1 MYPHIQRMYLLF
13 DWQKYKKYFIVS
25 DMNRDELLKEI
36 EAIAREVFQK
46 PELVANDA
54 MSAADVDTW
63 TSLSFMQF
71 LTAIE
76 DKYGFKFKMMELLQL
91 RNMGAV
97 VDATMKHIV

>member
-1 MYPHIQRMYLLF
+1 
-13 DWQKYKKYFIVS
+13 
-25 DMNRDELLKEI
+25 MNREQLVEEI
-36 EAIAREVFQK
+36 QVIARDIFGK
-46 PELVANDA
+46 PELIIADA

-91 RNMGAV
+91 RNMGAII
-97 VDATMKHIV
+97 DATLRHVDNV

>member
-1 MYPHIQRMYLLF
+1 
-13 DWQKYKKYFIVS
+13 
-25 DMNRDELLKEI
+25 MNREELVVEI
-36 EAIAREVFQK
+36 QVIAREIFAK
-46 PELVANDA
+46 PELSITNS

-97 VDATMKHIV
+97 VDVTLKHIA

>member
-1 MYPHIQRMYLLF
+1 MEREDLKNEIQ
-13 DWQKYKKYFIVS
+13 
-25 DMNRDELLKEI
+25 E
-36 EAIAREVFQK
+36 IAREIFAK
-46 PELVANDA
+46 PELEITNA
-54 MSAADVDTW
+54 MGAADVDTW

-97 VDATMKHIV
+97 IDATMKHVSAV

>member
-1 MYPHIQRMYLLF
+1 MDREDLA
-13 DWQKYKKYFIVS
+13 
-25 DMNRDELLKEI
+25 KEI
-36 EAIAREVFQK
+36 EVIAREIFAK
-46 PELVANDA
+46 PELAITDA

-91 RNMGAV
+91 RNMGAI
-97 VDATMKHIV
+97 VDATLKHVSAL

>member
-1 MYPHIQRMYLLF
+1 MTREVLFNEIQ
-13 DWQKYKKYFIVS
+13 V
-25 DMNRDELLKEI
+25 
-36 EAIAREVFQK
+36 IARDIFAK
-46 PELVANDA
+46 PELEINDA
-54 MSAADVDTW
+54 MGAADVDTW

-97 VDATMKHIV
+97 IDATFKHLSNV

>member
-1 MYPHIQRMYLLF
+1 
-13 DWQKYKKYFIVS
+13 
-25 DMNRDELLKEI
+25 MNRDQLVEEI
-36 EAIAREVFQK
+36 QVIARDIFDK
-46 PELVANDA
+46 PELEINDA
-54 MSAADVDTW
+54 MGAADVDTW

-97 VDATMKHIV
+97 IDATLKHIA

>member
-1 MYPHIQRMYLLF
+1 MKREQLVEEIQ
-13 DWQKYKKYFIVS
+13 V
-25 DMNRDELLKEI
+25 
-36 EAIAREVFQK
+36 IARDIFAK
-46 PELVANDA
+46 PELAITDA
-54 MSAADVDTW
+54 MSATDVDTW

-97 VDATMKHIV
+97 IDATLKHIA

>member
-1 MYPHIQRMYLLF
+1 MTKIEI
-13 DWQKYKKYFIVS
+13 K
-25 DMNRDELLKEI
+25 KEI
-36 EAIAREVFQK
+36 QVIAREVFAK
-46 PELVANDA
+46 PELVITDT
-54 MSAADVDTW
+54 MSAPDVDTW

-97 VDATMKHIV
+97 VDATLKHIA

>member
-1 MYPHIQRMYLLF
+1 
-13 DWQKYKKYFIVS
+13 
-25 DMNRDELLKEI
+25 MNREQLVEEI
-36 EAIAREVFQK
+36 QVITQEVFAK
-46 PELVANDA
+46 PELVITDA
-54 MSAADVDTW
+54 MNAADVDTW

-97 VDATMKHIV
+97 IDATLKHIA

>member
-1 MYPHIQRMYLLF
+1 MEREDLKNEIQ
-13 DWQKYKKYFIVS
+13 V
-25 DMNRDELLKEI
+25 
-36 EAIAREVFQK
+36 IAREIFAK
-46 PELVANDA
+46 PELEINDV
-54 MSAADVDTW
+54 MGAADVDTW

-97 VDATMKHIV
+97 IDATLKHIA